1 MQLIWGWKVGL
12 SLKNNCTQ
20 QSSQR
25 SFLKM
30 QPNKQGQKEEVQKVL
45 KKLLLL
51 FGYAFKDDIFSFFL
65 TVRVNPTKPASIRA
79 GQPAWPV
86 VATQTLHSTL
96 KLNLP
101 WNEEQL
107 DFKIPQSSSSIYFIQ
122 DQDCWLECWTRALMI
137 NDIISAYTWFEK
149 AVVLKSVFFL
159 ESLSLQLL
167 QLLTTKIAKLTKP
180 Q

>member
-30 QPNKQGQKEEVQKVL
+30 QPNKQGQKEEVRKVL

-65 TVRVNPTKPASIRA
+65 TVRVNPAKPASIRA
-79 GQPAWPV
+79 GQPAWLV
-86 VATQTLHSTL
+86 VATQIHL
-96 KLNLP
+96 
-101 WNEEQL
+101 
-107 DFKIPQSSSSIYFIQ
+107 
-122 DQDCWLECWTRALMI
+122 
-137 NDIISAYTWFEK
+137 YTK
-149 AVVLKSVFFL
+149 
-159 ESLSLQLL
+159 
-167 QLLTTKIAKLTKP
+167 T
-180 Q
+180 